1 MVALENGLVSDG
13 DLVVMTAGT
22 FNDREI
28 LVAKNTSVDF
38 LEAIRKAGGVI
49 TEEEGLNSHAAV
61 IGLCLSVSIIV
72 DVK

>member
-1 MVALENGLVSDG
+1 MENSLVSDG

-28 LVAKNTSVDF
+28 LVTKNTSVYF
-38 LEAIRKAGGVI
+38 LEAIRKAGGII
-49 TEEEGLNSHAAV
+49 TQEEGLNSHAAV
-61 IGLCLSVSIIV
+61 IGLCLSLPIIV